1 MTIGEKIQKFRKKHN
16 YTQEEL
22 AGKLNVSR
30 QTISK
35 WENDTTIPD
44 SSNIFEL
51 SKLFNTS
58 TDYLLDYDEKVNDK
72 QNTNSFVIDII
83 VLILGLTGLI
93 IFGIL
98 LLIGKVNETSS
109 TITLDTYG
117 IFFFVFI
124 LISILGAT
132 IIIKRFNEKDKTKK
146 N

>member
-83 VLILGLTGLI
+83 VLILGLTGI
-93 IFGIL
+93 VIFGIL